1 MGSGLL
7 CVSRS
12 AGAARWWVVAAAGA
26 EGRLLVPAVIWQCV
40 RPVWP
45 HPPYLATCAPGDY
58 NGLFW
63 IGTAVLDS
71 LFSYPD
77 RSNPSRSS
85 LPIQFAVRMFSGL
98 PDVFRAHARGK
109 WGARL

>member
-7 CVSRS
+7 CVARW
-12 AGAARWWVVAAAGA
+12 ARAARWWVVTAAGA
-26 EGRLLVPAVIWQCV
+26 EGRLLVPAVIWHCV

-45 HPPYLATCAPGDY
+45 HPCIRRRELQVAARA
-58 NGLFW
+58 FW